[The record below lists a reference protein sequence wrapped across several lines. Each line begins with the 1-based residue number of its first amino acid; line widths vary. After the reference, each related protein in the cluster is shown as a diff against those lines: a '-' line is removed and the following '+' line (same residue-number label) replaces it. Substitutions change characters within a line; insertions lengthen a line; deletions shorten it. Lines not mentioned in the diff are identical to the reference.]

1 MTAAGVLLALTEGE
15 RVAVLGAFGVVLA
28 AAIPG
33 TIAAVTARQTHAA
46 TKRQAKENTEQH
58 GASQELLASLALE
71 VGKTGHKVDALGNA
85 VEDLSESHT
94 TLADTVANHLA
105 AEKKEAE

>member
-1 MTAAGVLLALTEGE
+1 MTSAVLLALTEGE
-15 RVAVLGAFGVVLA
+15 RVAVLGAVGVVIA

-46 TKRQAKENTEQH
+46 TKRQAQENTEQH

-85 VEDLSESHT
+85 VDDLSESHT
-94 TLADTVANHLA
+94 TLAEVVAAHLDA
-105 AEKKEAE
+105 DKKEGE

>member
-1 MTAAGVLLALTEGE
+1 MTSGAFLLALSEGE
-15 RVAVLGAFGVVLA
+15 RVAALGFVGVVLA

-33 TIAAVTARQTHAA
+33 TIAAVTARQTHTA
-46 TKRQAKENTEQH
+46 TKRQAAENTEQH

-85 VEDLSESHT
+85 VEDLADSHT
-94 TLADTVANHLA
+94 ILANTVANHIA
-105 AEKKEAE
+105 AEPKEGN

>member
-1 MTAAGVLLALTEGE
+1 MTSAVLLALTEGE
-15 RVAVLGAFGVVLA
+15 RVAVLGAVGVILA

-58 GASQELLASLALE
+58 GASQGLLASLALE

-85 VEDLSESHT
+85 VEDLAESHT
-94 TLADTVANHLA
+94 ILADTVANHVA
-105 AEKKEAE
+105 AEMKEAE